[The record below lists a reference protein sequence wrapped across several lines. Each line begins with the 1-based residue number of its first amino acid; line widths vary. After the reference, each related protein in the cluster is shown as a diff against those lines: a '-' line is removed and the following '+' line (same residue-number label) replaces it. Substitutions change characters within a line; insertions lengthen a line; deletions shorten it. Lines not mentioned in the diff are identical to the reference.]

1 MGIGMNGP
9 EDPGGHPSTSLH
21 DPASDRAPGP
31 PVPVLHVPVLL
42 ERTLELLSP
51 ALESDRPVTVVD
63 ATLGLGGHAAAVLT
77 RFPRATLVGIDR
89 DPQAL
94 DLAAARL
101 QPFGERFRP
110 AHAVYDEIPAVLDA
124 LGIGEAA
131 AVLFDLG
138 VSSMQL
144 DRDDRGFSYSR
155 DVPLDMRM
163 DPGEARTA
171 ATIVNEYPPKDLAR
185 VFRRYGEERLAD
197 RYARAIAQAREA
209 TPIRGSAELVAILER
224 ATPAALK
231 SRGHVGK
238 RVFQALRIE
247 VNRELEVLER
257 AVPAALDRISTGGR
271 IVVLSYHSLEDR
283 IVKRALAART
293 VSTAPRGLPVE
304 TDETAPTFRMLT
316 RGAPTAADGE
326 VDRNPRAASVRLR
339 AAERIRGDPRTA

>member
-9 EDPGGHPSTSLH
+9 EDPGGRPST
-21 DPASDRAPGP
+21 P
-31 PVPVLHVPVLL
+31 LHVPVLL
-42 ERTLELLSP
+42 ETSLDLLAP
-51 ALESDRPVTVVD
+51 ALERDRPTTVVD
-63 ATLGLGGHAAAVLT
+63 ATLGLGGHAEALLA
-77 RFPRATLVGIDR
+77 RFPRLTLIGVDR
-89 DPQAL
+89 DPAAL
-94 DLAAARL
+94 RLAGERL
-101 QPFGERFRP
+101 VPFGDRFRP
-110 AHAVYDEIPAVLDA
+110 AHAVYDAVPEVLDA
-124 LGIGEAA
+124 LGLEEVDGA
-131 AVLFDLG
+131 LFDLG

-144 DRDDRGFSYSR
+144 DEDDRGFSYAR

-163 DPGEARTA
+163 DPGEPRTA
-171 ATIVNEYPPKDLAR
+171 ETIVNEYGAADLAR
-185 VFRRYGEERLAD
+185 IFRVYGEERLAD
-197 RYARAIAQAREA
+197 RYARAIVRAREA
-209 TPIRGSAELVAILER
+209 TPVRGSAALVDILEA

-257 AVPAALDRISTGGR
+257 AIPNALDRISTGGR

-316 RGAPTAADGE
+316 RGAPKAADAE
-326 VDRNPRAASVRLR
+326 VERNPRAASVRLR
-339 AAERIRGDPRTA
+339 AAERIRGDRRSA